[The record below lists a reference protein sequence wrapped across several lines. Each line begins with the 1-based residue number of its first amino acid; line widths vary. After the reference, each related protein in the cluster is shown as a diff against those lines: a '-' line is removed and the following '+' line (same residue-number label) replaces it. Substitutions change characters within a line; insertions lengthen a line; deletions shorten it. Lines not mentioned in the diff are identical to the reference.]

1 MSTTCYIYRCSAKQ
15 DMYIYLAKENDFE
28 SIDEGLKKKLGE
40 LRFAMTLDLDKG
52 TKLAKENP
60 ETILN
65 SLKTQGFHLQLPPE
79 TSLEDILAKIAEKQ
93 NKKQLQ

>member
-1 MSTTCYIYRCSAKQ
+1 MSMSCYIYRCSAKQ

-40 LRFAMTLDLDKG
+40 LHFAMTLDLDTE

-60 ETILN
+60 QTIIKNLH
-65 SLKTQGFHLQLPPE
+65 SQGFHLQLPPE
-79 TSLEDILAKIAEKQ
+79 TSVEEILARFAQKQ
-93 NKKQLQ
+93 DKK